1 MYELYVQ
8 PHRSAAD
15 RFTQWVLD
23 VLICNWL
30 GTYLGW
36 FPGSHLVIAI
46 YGHALSGM
54 KVCQYFEVKVWAL

>member
-1 MYELYVQ
+1 MSFMFSRIGQQLIGLLM
-8 PHRSAAD
+8 
-15 RFTQWVLD
+15 LD
-23 VLICNWL
+23 VFICNWL

-54 KVCQYFEVKVWAL
+54 KVCQYFEVKVWAP